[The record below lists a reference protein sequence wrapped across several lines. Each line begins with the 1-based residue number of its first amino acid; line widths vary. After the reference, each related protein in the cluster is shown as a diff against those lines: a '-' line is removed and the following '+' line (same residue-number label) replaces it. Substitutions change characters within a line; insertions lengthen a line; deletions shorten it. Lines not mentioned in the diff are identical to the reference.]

1 MNKKHI
7 RQMTGSLLRRTAAQ
21 PAAKYLAP
29 HRALL
34 RRWLEEEN
42 FLQRFA
48 PLFDGTRLSCAA
60 VLSLCRE
67 ELERLSPRPEEGWL
81 AYAYGF
87 ARGGLFPEQF
97 PDTGREVYGAG
108 ASFFLALLQVLF
120 DAERAVLPMD
130 PMWDLD
136 LLREEELEGSAHQDG
151 YRLFLRACRK
161 LDLLEDG
168 G

>member
-1 MNKKHI
+1 M
-7 RQMTGSLLRRTAAQ
+7 
-21 PAAKYLAP
+21 
-29 HRALL
+29 
-34 RRWLEEEN
+34 
-42 FLQRFA
+42 LQR
-48 PLFDGTRLSCAA
+48 PPVSCAA

-120 DAERAVLPMD
+120 DAERAALPMD

-151 YRLFLRACRK
+151 YRLFLRACQREYVYE
-161 LDLLEDG
+161 LMRLGLEVTPWRTLEHIAG
-168 G
+168 VHHVAVS